1 MGVRAR
7 AVAWRVESGRR
18 RVGLMR
24 RRVGLM
30 RRRRCWRGWR
40 GAWSRYGGGVDGGAA
55 DRVDAAVALLAW
67 RVESWWSV
75 AVVMLVDVAWR
86 VAGRAGRCC
95 GVVAGMGGWYLVAVV
110 VAVEAAAVE
119 GDGTCVGVVGG
130 GVESRCRGGGVRV
143 GRVEGHNAGG
153 CVSRDGGRR
162 VGWPPARVSDKRK
175 KKPHLTLAT
184 AAGWPVPK
192 SSDSSVLAPK
202 NVKIFME
209 LDQIRSKGVLCQL

>member
-7 AVAWRVESGRR
+7 AVAWRVESG
-18 RVGLMR
+18 R

-40 GAWSRYGGGVDGGAA
+40 GAWSRYGGGVDG
-55 DRVDAAVALLAW
+55 
-67 RVESWWSV
+67 

-175 KKPHLTLAT
+175 KNPHLTLAT